1 MFSSN
6 IISYFILS
14 EIFNIYL
21 KHIQKYKSRYQYKSI
36 LDKALCVDAI
46 QKILDSNKV
55 RVPKVF
61 VNFWS
66 ICMIL
71 GISTKSIHIIHD
83 YAQADMKE
91 FCTTTFLFNYIIGPV
106 NLVLVK
112 YRDYTLKSRAGMIIN
127 KKQECNNCYNLIY
140 EVLN

>member
-1 MFSSN
+1 MKIFLRSQYMNRFQLYHLLWKNFENYKDLNQQAVQNSCVNTLPKTVSSCEISCGILFSSN
-6 IISYFILS
+6 IISYFIAS

-21 KHIQKYKSRYQYKSI
+21 KHIQRYKSHYQFKAN

-71 GISTKSIHIIHD
+71 GISVESIHII
-83 YAQADMKE
+83 
-91 FCTTTFLFNYIIGPV
+91 FVTTH
-106 NLVLVK
+106 K
-112 YRDYTLKSRAGMIIN
+112 LK
-127 KKQECNNCYNLIY
+127 
-140 EVLN
+140 